1 LVNEIRNENTPE
13 CEMTDPKQASTMKC
27 QTALGSLRLKL
38 MAQAVVEVRK
48 AGAQI
53 SYRPLTAET
62 KGFGV
67 SHNPKVKIQFLK
79 KAY

>member
-1 LVNEIRNENTPE
+1 
-13 CEMTDPKQASTMKC
+13 
-27 QTALGSLRLKL
+27 
-38 MAQAVVEVRK
+38 MAQAAPVEVRK

-53 SYRPLTAET
+53 SYRPLMAET

-67 SHNPKVKIQFLK
+67 PHNPKVKIQLLK